1 VRLPRWPDCLA
12 NAYTQD
18 EVHGALVS
26 KFFRDPSTGGKATA
40 QYPELA
46 WIHDIACKRYGD
58 AAEALLVVNGDRA
71 DRSQKQVRAT
81 LQAYI

>member
-1 VRLPRWPDCLA
+1 V
-12 NAYTQD
+12 Y
-18 EVHGALVS
+18 GALVT

-58 AAEALLVVNGDRA
+58 AAEALLAVNGDRA
-71 DRSQKQVRAT
+71 ERSQKQVRPT
-81 LQAYI
+81 LRAYI